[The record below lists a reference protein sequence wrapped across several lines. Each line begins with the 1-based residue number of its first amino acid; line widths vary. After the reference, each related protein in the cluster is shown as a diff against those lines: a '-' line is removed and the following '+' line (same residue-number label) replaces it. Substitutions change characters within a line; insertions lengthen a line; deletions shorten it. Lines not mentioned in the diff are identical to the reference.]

1 MNTNQQLEIQAYVDG
16 QLAAAD
22 ARRVELQL
30 ADDPAGAAL
39 AAELRLVRDTVRR
52 GEPVMAVPETR
63 EFYFSQIQRRIEAE
77 EKAAARTAA
86 TPVAA
91 PFDWLRRLLLPVAG
105 VAAVA
110 VVAALSLRTAPYVP
124 GEMVIASE
132 EMGAI
137 TFRSEQNQLTVVYLF
152 DKSSVASTDATSEA
166 PLD

>member
-77 EKAAARTAA
+77 EKVAARIPA
-86 TPVAA
+86 PA
-91 PFDWLRRLLLPVAG
+91 PFDWFRRLLLPVAG

>member
-16 QLAAAD
+16 QLAVAD
-22 ARRVELQL
+22 ARRVERQM
-30 ADDPAGAAL
+30 AEDPAGAAL
-39 AAELRLVRDTVRR
+39 AAELRLVRDTVRD

-63 EFYFSQIQRRIEAE
+63 EFYFSQIQRRIAAE
-77 EKAAARTAA
+77 EKAASRTSAPAA
-86 TPVAA
+86 GSPLQ
-91 PFDWLRRLLLPVAG
+91 WLRRLFLPVAG

-110 VVAALSLRTAPYVP
+110 VVSMFSLRTGPYIP

-152 DKSSVASTDATSEA
+152 DKSSANSIDATSEA

>member
-77 EKAAARTAA
+77 EKVAARIPA
-86 TPVAA
+86 PA
-91 PFDWLRRLLLPVAG
+91 PFDWFRRLLLPVAG

-152 DKSSVASTDATSEA
+152 DKSSADSTDATSEA